1 MVLAQIARWTAALSM
16 AAAMTFAVAPSSA
29 GAASPGF
36 RPGAPGLGDPYFPLE
51 GNGGYDAQHYLLN
64 LAYDPATKVLRGTV
78 HMLARATQD
87 LSRFDLDFQ
96 QLTVRSV
103 TVNGRKA
110 TYARDGQELIVT
122 PDKGLRYQSVF
133 DVGVTYDGIPQPLGG
148 PIVFGLP
155 YGWIATEDG
164 VLVACEPNAA
174 STWFPSNDHPS
185 DKATYSISVTVP
197 KGLTAASNGVLAGQV
212 THGDTT
218 TFLWNELR
226 PMASYLVTATIGR
239 FDVQQGRT
247 PDGVREWVAT
257 DPTVPGTEVVFQQT
271 ADITDYWS
279 ELFGRYPFEETGA
292 IVDNVPVVGF
302 SLENQTKPLYSA
314 VRSVTTVAH
323 ELSHQWFGDSVS
335 VRTWQH
341 IWLNE
346 GFATFAQRY
355 WTEHTGGETVQVW
368 FDRQYAT
375 RPESFW
381 LSKVAD
387 PQRDTM
393 FDTAVY
399 NRGGMTLQAL
409 RVRIGDEPFFRLL
422 RTWAADHRYGLADTD
437 EFITLAEKISGRD
450 LTEFF
455 NVWLFTP
462 SKPVTW

>member
-1 MVLAQIARWTAALSM
+1 
-16 AAAMTFAVAPSSA
+16 
-29 GAASPGF
+29 
-36 RPGAPGLGDPYFPLE
+36 
-51 GNGGYDAQHYLLN
+51 
-64 LAYDPATKVLRGTV
+64 
-78 HMLARATQD
+78 
-87 LSRFDLDFQ
+87 
-96 QLTVRSV
+96 
-103 TVNGRKA
+103 
-110 TYARDGQELIVT
+110 
-122 PDKGLRYQSVF
+122 
-133 DVGVTYDGIPQPLGG
+133 
-148 PIVFGLP
+148 
-155 YGWIATEDG
+155 
-164 VLVACEPNAA
+164 
-174 STWFPSNDHPS
+174 
-185 DKATYSISVTVP
+185 VTVP
-197 KGLTAASNGVLAGQV
+197 KGLTAASNGVLTAQA

-218 TFLWNELR
+218 TFWWNELR
-226 PMASYLVTATIGR
+226 PMASYLVTTTIGR
-239 FDVQQGRT
+239 FDVQTGRT
-247 PDGVREWVAT
+247 ADGLREWVAT

-279 ELFGRYPFEETGA
+279 ELFGPYPFEETGA
-292 IVDNVPVVGF
+292 IVDNVPIVGF

-346 GFATFAQRY
+346 GFATFAQHY
-355 WTEHTGGETVQVW
+355 WTEHTGGESVQTW

-375 RPESFW
+375 RPASFW

-409 RVRIGDEPFFRLL
+409 RVKIGDEPFFRLL

-437 EFITLAEKISGRD
+437 EFITLAEKVSGQD

>member
-16 AAAMTFAVAPSSA
+16 AAAMTFAAAPS
-29 GAASPGF
+29 AAAAAPPDF

-51 GNGGYDAQHYLLN
+51 GNGGYDAQHYSLN
-64 LAYDPATKVLRGTV
+64 LGYDPATKVLRGTV

-103 TVNGRKA
+103 TVNGRQA
-110 TYARDGQELIVT
+110 AYVRDGQELIVT
-122 PDKGLRYQSVF
+122 PGSGLRRQSVF

-197 KGLTAASNGVLAGQV
+197 KGLTAAANGVLAAQV

-226 PMASYLVTATIGR
+226 PMASYLVTTTIGR
-239 FDVQQGRT
+239 FDVQKGRT
-247 PDGVREWVAT
+247 PDGLREWVAT

-292 IVDNVPVVGF
+292 IVDNVPIVGF

-314 VRSVTTVAH
+314 VRSETTVAH

-355 WTEHTGGETVQVW
+355 WTEHTGGETVQAW

-409 RVRIGDEPFFRLL
+409 RVKIGDEPFFRLL

-450 LTEFF
+450 LTDFF

>member
-29 GAASPGF
+29 AAAPPDF

-51 GNGGYDAQHYLLN
+51 GNGGYDAQHYSLN
-64 LAYDPATKVLRGTV
+64 LGYDPATKVLRGTV

-103 TVNGRKA
+103 TVNGRQA
-110 TYARDGQELIVT
+110 SYVRDGQELIVT
-122 PDKGLRYQSVF
+122 PRSGLRRHGVF

-164 VLVACEPNAA
+164 ALVACEPNAA

-197 KGLTAASNGVLAGQV
+197 KGLTAAANGVLTAQA

-239 FDVQQGRT
+239 FDVQKGRT
-247 PDGVREWVAT
+247 PDGLREWVAT

-292 IVDNVPVVGF
+292 IVDNVPIVGF

-314 VRSVTTVAH
+314 VRSETTVAH

-355 WTEHTGGETVQVW
+355 WTEHTGGETVQAW
-368 FDRQYAT
+368 FDQQYAT

-409 RVRIGDEPFFRLL
+409 RVKIGDEPFFRLL
-422 RTWAADHRYGLADTD
+422 RTWAADHRYGLADTE
-437 EFITLAEKISGRD
+437 EFITLAEKISGQD

>member
-1 MVLAQIARWTAALSM
+1 MVLARIARWTAALSM
-16 AAAMTFAVAPSSA
+16 AAAMTFVPSAAMAAP
-29 GAASPGF
+29 PDF
-36 RPGAPGLGDPYFPLE
+36 QPGAPGLGDPYFPLE
-51 GNGGYDAQHYLLN
+51 GNGGYDAQHYFLK
-64 LAYDPATKVLRGTV
+64 LAYDPATKVLGGTV

-103 TVNGRKA
+103 TVNGRAA
-110 TYARDGQELIVT
+110 TYTRDGQELIVT
-122 PDKGLRYQSVF
+122 PSSGLRRQSVF
-133 DVGVTYDGIPQPLGG
+133 DVAVTYDGIPQPLGG

-155 YGWIATEDG
+155 YGWVATEDG
-164 VLVACEPNAA
+164 ALVACEPNAA

-185 DKATYSISVTVP
+185 DKATYTISMTVP
-197 KGLTAASNGVLAGQV
+197 KGLVAASNGVLAAQV
-212 THGDTT
+212 DRGDTT

-226 PMASYLVTATIGR
+226 PMASYLVTTTIGK

-247 PDGVREWVAT
+247 PGGVREWVAT

-279 ELFGRYPFEETGA
+279 TLFGRYPFEETGA
-292 IVDNVPVVGF
+292 IVDNVPIVGF
-302 SLENQTKPLYSA
+302 SLETQTKPLYSA

-355 WTEHTGGETVQVW
+355 WTEHTGGETVQTW

-375 RPESFW
+375 RPASFW
-381 LSKVAD
+381 LTKVAD

-393 FDTAVY
+393 FDTSVY

-409 RVRIGDEPFFRLL
+409 RVKIGDEPFFRLL
-422 RTWAADHRYGLADTD
+422 RTWAADHRYGVADTE
-437 EFITLAEKISGRD
+437 EFTALAAKISGQD
-450 LTEFF
+450 LTNFF
-455 NVWLFTP
+455 NVWLYTP
-462 SKPVTW
+462 SKPTTW

>member
-1 MVLAQIARWTAALSM
+1 MVLARIARLTAALSTV
-16 AAAMTFAVAPSSA
+16 AAMTFAVAPSSA
-29 GAASPGF
+29 AAMPPDF
-36 RPGAPGLGDPYFPLE
+36 QPGAPGLGDPYFPLE
-51 GNGGYDAQHYLLN
+51 GNGGYDAQHYTLG
-64 LAYDPATKVLRGTV
+64 LAYDPATKVLKGTV

-103 TVNGRKA
+103 TVNGREA
-110 TYARDGQELIVT
+110 TYTRDGQELVVT
-122 PDKGLRYQSVF
+122 PPSGLRRNSVF
-133 DVGVTYDGIPQPLGG
+133 DVGVTYDGIPEPLGG

-185 DKATYSISVTVP
+185 DKATYTIAVTVP
-197 KGLTAASNGVLAGQV
+197 KGLVAAANGVLAAQV
-212 THGDTT
+212 TRGDTT

-226 PMASYLVTATIGR
+226 PMASYLVTTTIGK
-239 FDVQQGRT
+239 FDVQKGRT
-247 PDGVREWVAT
+247 PDGIREWVAT

-271 ADITDYWS
+271 GEITDYWS
-279 ELFGRYPFEETGA
+279 EVFGRYPFEETGA

-346 GFATFAQRY
+346 GFATFSQRY
-355 WTEHTGGETVQVW
+355 WTEHTGGETVQAW

-375 RPESFW
+375 RPASFW
-381 LSKVAD
+381 ASKVAD

-393 FDTAVY
+393 FGTAVY

-409 RVRIGDEPFFRLL
+409 RAKIGDEPFFRLL
-422 RTWAADHRYGLADTD
+422 RTWATDHRYGVADTD
-437 EFITLAEKISGRD
+437 EFITLAEKISGQD
-450 LTEFF
+450 LTNFF
-455 NVWLFTP
+455 TVWLFTP
-462 SKPVTW
+462 SKPTTW

>member
-1 MVLAQIARWTAALSM
+1 MVLARIVRWTAALSM
-16 AAAMTFAVAPSSA
+16 VAAAALVAAPSSA
-29 GAASPGF
+29 SAAPPGF
-36 RPGAPGLGDPYFPLE
+36 RPGAPGVGDPYFPLE
-51 GNGGYDAQHYLLN
+51 GNGGYDAQHYSLD

-78 HMLARATQD
+78 HLLARATQD

-103 TVNGRKA
+103 TVNGLPA
-110 TYARDGQELIVT
+110 TYTRDGQELVVT
-122 PDKGLRYQSVF
+122 PRSGLRSHSLF

-148 PIVFGLP
+148 PIVFGQP

-164 VLVACEPNAA
+164 ALVACEPNAA

-185 DKATYSISVTVP
+185 DKATYSIAVTVP
-197 KGLTAASNGVLAGQV
+197 KGLVVASNGVLTARV
-212 THGDTT
+212 TRGDTT
-218 TFLWNELR
+218 TFWWNELR
-226 PMASYLVTATIGR
+226 PMASYLATATIGT
-239 FDVQQGRT
+239 FDVREGRT
-247 PDGVREWVAT
+247 PAGLREWVAT

-292 IVDNVPVVGF
+292 IVDNAPVVGF

-314 VRSVTTVAH
+314 VRSETTVAH

-346 GFATFAQRY
+346 GFATFAQHY
-355 WTEHTGGETVQVW
+355 WTEHTGGESVQAW

-375 RPESFW
+375 RPDSFW
-381 LSKVAD
+381 LVKVAD

-409 RVRIGDEPFFRLL
+409 RVKIGDEPFFRLL

-437 EFITLAEKISGRD
+437 EFVTLAEKISGQD
-450 LTEFF
+450 LTGFF
-455 NVWLFTP
+455 TAWLYTP